1 MAWLETLINGALLGG
16 LYGLL
21 GIGLALVFGTMRVV
35 NIAHGEFMVLSAF
48 FAVMLVSLFPS
59 VHPLLMLIP
68 VVAASFV
75 VGYLYQA
82 TIVNRVTKSP
92 DPLAPLLLTFGVS
105 IILRNVMVEIF
116 GADVRS
122 IQLGE
127 LSRSSLEFFG
137 LSIGVMPL
145 LTLILA
151 VVLFLLLQ
159 SVLKRT
165 KFGRI
170 VRATADRRDIVRL
183 FGVKPDRVYNYVMGL
198 SLALGAIGGV
208 LLAVRSSFTPFSG
221 RRTASDRLRGRR
233 ARRPRIVLGRPAW
246 RDCARHGPTGR
257 AQIRSQCRVAVRP
270 SAVLRHAVDPACRS
284 LSQVRRE
291 ADVEK
296 CHSCFRFLRGSVHG
310 CPHDLGRGARC
321 VSPPSAFSS

>member
-221 RRTASDRLRGRR
+221 VERLLI
-233 ARRPRIVLGRPAW
+233 AFEVVVLGGLGSFWGALLGGIALGMAQLVGLKFDPNAGLLYAHLLFFVMLLIRPA
-246 RDCARHGPTGR
+246 GLVT
-257 AQIRSQCRVAVRP
+257 SQA
-270 SAVLRHAVDPACRS
+270 
-284 LSQVRRE
+284 
-291 ADVEK
+291 
-296 CHSCFRFLRGSVHG
+296 
-310 CPHDLGRGARC
+310 
-321 VSPPSAFSS
+321 

>member
-1 MAWLETLINGALLGG
+1 MAWLETVINGALLGG
-16 LYGLL
+16 LYSLL
-21 GIGLALVFGTMRVV
+21 GIGLALVFGVMRVV

-68 VVAASFV
+68 VVAASFA
-75 VGYLYQA
+75 VGYVYQA
-82 TIVNRVTKSP
+82 AIVNRVAKSP

-105 IILRNVMVEIF
+105 IVLRNVMVEVF

-122 IQLGE
+122 IQVGE
-127 LSRSSLEFFG
+127 LSRSSLDVFG

-145 LTLILA
+145 LTLVLA

-159 SVLKRT
+159 WVLKRT

-221 RRTASDRLRGRR
+221 VERLLI
-233 ARRPRIVLGRPAW
+233 AFEVVVLGGLGSFWGALLGGIALGMAQLIGLKFDPNAGLLYAHLLFFVMLLIRPAGLISNQ
-246 RDCARHGPTGR
+246 A
-257 AQIRSQCRVAVRP
+257 
-270 SAVLRHAVDPACRS
+270 
-284 LSQVRRE
+284 
-291 ADVEK
+291 
-296 CHSCFRFLRGSVHG
+296 
-310 CPHDLGRGARC
+310 
-321 VSPPSAFSS
+321 

>member
-1 MAWLETLINGALLGG
+1 MAWLE
-16 LYGLL
+16 
-21 GIGLALVFGTMRVV
+21 RVV

-48 FAVMLVSLFPS
+48 FAVLLVSLFPS

-75 VGYLYQA
+75 VGYVYQA
-82 TIVNRVTKSP
+82 AIVNRVAKSP

-105 IILRNVMVEIF
+105 IVLRNVMVEVF

-122 IQLGE
+122 IQVGE
-127 LSRSSLEFFG
+127 LSRSSLNVFG

-145 LTLILA
+145 LTLVLA

-159 SVLKRT
+159 WVLKRT

-221 RRTASDRLRGRR
+221 VERLLI
-233 ARRPRIVLGRPAW
+233 AFEVVVLGGLGSFWGALLGGIALGMAQLIGLKFDPNAGLLYAHLLFFVMLLIRPAGLISNQ
-246 RDCARHGPTGR
+246 A
-257 AQIRSQCRVAVRP
+257 
-270 SAVLRHAVDPACRS
+270 
-284 LSQVRRE
+284 
-291 ADVEK
+291 
-296 CHSCFRFLRGSVHG
+296 
-310 CPHDLGRGARC
+310 
-321 VSPPSAFSS
+321 

>member
-1 MAWLETLINGALLGG
+1 MAWLETVINGALLGG
-16 LYGLL
+16 LYSLL
-21 GIGLALVFGTMRVV
+21 GIGLALVFGVMRVV

-75 VGYLYQA
+75 VGYVYQA
-82 TIVNRVTKSP
+82 AIVNRVAKSP

-105 IILRNVMVEIF
+105 IVLRNLMVELF

-122 IQLGE
+122 IQAGG
-127 LSRSSLEFFG
+127 LSRASLNVFG

-145 LTLILA
+145 LTLVLA

-159 SVLKRT
+159 WVLKRT
-165 KFGRI
+165 EFGRI
-170 VRATADRRDIVRL
+170 IRATADRRDIVRL

-221 RRTASDRLRGRR
+221 VERLLI
-233 ARRPRIVLGRPAW
+233 AFEVVVLGGLGSFWGALLGGIALGMAQLIGLKFDPNAGLLYAHLLFFVMLLIRPAGLISNQ
-246 RDCARHGPTGR
+246 A
-257 AQIRSQCRVAVRP
+257 
-270 SAVLRHAVDPACRS
+270 
-284 LSQVRRE
+284 
-291 ADVEK
+291 
-296 CHSCFRFLRGSVHG
+296 
-310 CPHDLGRGARC
+310 
-321 VSPPSAFSS
+321 

>member
-1 MAWLETLINGALLGG
+1 MAWLETVINGALLGG
-16 LYGLL
+16 LYSLL
-21 GIGLALVFGTMRVV
+21 GIGLALVFGVMRVV

-75 VGYLYQA
+75 VGYVYQA
-82 TIVNRVTKSP
+82 AIVNRVAKSP

-105 IILRNVMVEIF
+105 IVLRNLMVELF

-122 IQLGE
+122 IQVGG
-127 LSRSSLEFFG
+127 LSRASLNVFG

-145 LTLILA
+145 LTLVLA

-159 SVLKRT
+159 WVLKRT
-165 KFGRI
+165 EFGRI
-170 VRATADRRDIVRL
+170 IRATADRRDIVRL

-208 LLAVRSSFTPFSG
+208 QLAVRSSFTPFSG
-221 RRTASDRLRGRR
+221 VERLLI
-233 ARRPRIVLGRPAW
+233 AFEVVVLGGLGSFWGALLGGIALGMAQLIGLKFDPNAGLLYAHLLFFVMLLIRPAGLISNQ
-246 RDCARHGPTGR
+246 A
-257 AQIRSQCRVAVRP
+257 
-270 SAVLRHAVDPACRS
+270 
-284 LSQVRRE
+284 
-291 ADVEK
+291 
-296 CHSCFRFLRGSVHG
+296 
-310 CPHDLGRGARC
+310 
-321 VSPPSAFSS
+321 

>member
-1 MAWLETLINGALLGG
+1 MAWLETLINGVLLGG

-21 GIGLALVFGTMRVV
+21 GIGLALVFGTMRLV

-48 FAVMLVSLFPS
+48 FAVFLVNLFPS
-59 VHPLLMLIP
+59 INPLLMLIP
-68 VVAASFV
+68 VVAASFA

-82 TIVNRVTKSP
+82 AIVNRVSRSP

-122 IQLGE
+122 IQVGR
-127 LSRSSLEFFG
+127 LSRASLDVFG
-137 LSIGVMPL
+137 LSIGVMPI
-145 LTLILA
+145 LTLVLA

-159 SVLKRT
+159 WVLKRT
-165 KFGRI
+165 VFGRI

-221 RRTASDRLRGRR
+221 IERLLI
-233 ARRPRIVLGRPAW
+233 AFEVIVLGGLGSFWGALLGGIALGMAQLVGLKFDPNAGLLYAHLLFFVMLMIRPA
-246 RDCARHGPTGR
+246 G
-257 AQIRSQCRVAVRP
+257 
-270 SAVLRHAVDPACRS
+270 L
-284 LSQVRRE
+284 
-291 ADVEK
+291 
-296 CHSCFRFLRGSVHG
+296 
-310 CPHDLGRGARC
+310 
-321 VSPPSAFSS
+321 VSRQA

>member
-21 GIGLALVFGTMRVV
+21 GIGLALVFGTMRLV

-59 VHPLLMLIP
+59 VPPLLMLVP
-68 VVAASFV
+68 VVGASFA
-75 VGYLYQA
+75 VGYVYQA
-82 TIVNRVTKSP
+82 VIVNRVARSP

-105 IILRNVMVEIF
+105 IILRNLMVEIF

-122 IQLGE
+122 IQVGR
-127 LSRSSLEFFG
+127 LSRASLDVFG

-145 LTLILA
+145 LTLVLA

-159 SVLKRT
+159 WVLKRT
-165 KFGRI
+165 EFGRI

-221 RRTASDRLRGRR
+221 VERLLI
-233 ARRPRIVLGRPAW
+233 AFEVVVLGGLGSFWGALLGGIALGMAQLVGLKFDPNAGLLYAHLLFFFMLLIRPA
-246 RDCARHGPTGR
+246 GLVP
-257 AQIRSQCRVAVRP
+257 SQA
-270 SAVLRHAVDPACRS
+270 
-284 LSQVRRE
+284 
-291 ADVEK
+291 
-296 CHSCFRFLRGSVHG
+296 
-310 CPHDLGRGARC
+310 
-321 VSPPSAFSS
+321 

>member
-1 MAWLETLINGALLGG
+1 MAWLETVINGALLGG
-16 LYGLL
+16 LYSLL
-21 GIGLALVFGTMRVV
+21 GIGLALVFGVMRVV

-75 VGYLYQA
+75 VGYVYQA
-82 TIVNRVTKSP
+82 AIVNRVAKSP

-105 IILRNVMVEIF
+105 IVLRNVMVEVF

-122 IQLGE
+122 IQVGE
-127 LSRSSLEFFG
+127 LSRSSLDVFG

-145 LTLILA
+145 LTLVLA

-159 SVLKRT
+159 WVLKRT

-221 RRTASDRLRGRR
+221 VERLLI
-233 ARRPRIVLGRPAW
+233 AFEVVVLGGLGSFWGALLGGIALGMAQLIGLKFDPNAGLLYAHLLFFVMLLIRPAGLISNQ
-246 RDCARHGPTGR
+246 A
-257 AQIRSQCRVAVRP
+257 
-270 SAVLRHAVDPACRS
+270 
-284 LSQVRRE
+284 
-291 ADVEK
+291 
-296 CHSCFRFLRGSVHG
+296 
-310 CPHDLGRGARC
+310 
-321 VSPPSAFSS
+321 